1 MDKAELLAI
10 VGGAFMVIAALTGL
24 AYTSVISRIQR
35 NEELR
40 EQDMAAVW
48 KAIDEQR
55 ADTKKMLAEMV
66 TKDDLR
72 RAEDRLI
79 AALRPAGHAD

>member
-1 MDKAELLAI
+1 MDKSELLAL
-10 VGGAFMVIAALTGL
+10 VGGAFTVIAALSGL
-24 AYTSVISRIQR
+24 AYASVISRIQR

-40 EQDMAAVW
+40 EQDMTAVW

-55 ADTKKMLAEMV
+55 ADTKKLLSEMV
-66 TKDDLR
+66 TKEDLR

>member
-10 VGGAFMVIAALTGL
+10 VGGAFTVIAALTGL

-66 TKDDLR
+66 TKEDLR